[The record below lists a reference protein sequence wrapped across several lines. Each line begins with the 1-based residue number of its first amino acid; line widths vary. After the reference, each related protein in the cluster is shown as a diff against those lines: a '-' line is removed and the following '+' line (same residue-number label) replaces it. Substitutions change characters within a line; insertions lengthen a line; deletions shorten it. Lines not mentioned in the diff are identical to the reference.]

1 MQKKGFVM
9 KPDASLIRRAEVL
22 AAWLISSVNA
32 VVMAV
37 AMVIAT
43 IATTAIAAPPAQAP
57 AYPGTVTLRVD
68 ASNIGQ
74 WIFQVQQRIPAAP
87 GRLVLLYPRW
97 LPGTH
102 GPYGNPRQIAGLVI
116 QAGGQRLAWRRS
128 SDDVH
133 AFEVHV
139 PAGAQ
144 AVDVSFQWLGSPKG
158 SANPNPLHQD
168 MFGLQWPTLVLY
180 PATYAA
186 AAIEVQAAVKLPA
199 GWGWGSALRARSERD
214 GWVEFQPVSL
224 ETLIDS
230 PLYAGAS
237 YRRVEL
243 DPPGAAHP
251 AVMHLFSD
259 RLGGKVP
266 SDEQLETHRRLV
278 VQAER
283 LFGSRPW
290 RHYDLLLANL
300 KGLQHT
306 ALEHHESSE
315 NSFDGRYFD
324 DWAAAARRR
333 DDVAHELVHAWNGKF
348 RRPADLWAPDFNTAS
363 SNALLWV
370 YEGLTQYWGV
380 VVAARSGLITPEQAR
395 RSFSNAAAWYG
406 ALPGRQWRN
415 LQDTTN
421 DPAFGGRPAAPWPAW
436 ARGWDYYGESA
447 LSIWLDADTLIR
459 ERTNGQQSLDD
470 FARRFFS
477 GPPGH
482 KGPDLYTFDDVVA
495 AMNAV
500 FAHDWRGFF
509 RERLDRNV
517 SDAVLEGLTR
527 AGWKLDFNDARSPLD
542 LASLDPDKPTL
553 WLGYS
558 LGIVVDKEGEMNE
571 VMWDAPAF
579 REGLRAG
586 DKIVAVN
593 LRAYTP
599 DRLEAALVANKG
611 GLVPVELLVKRG
623 DDFRSVMFDVRGG
636 PRHPAL
642 VRIDAIPDRLADI
655 FKPR

>member
-1 MQKKGFVM
+1 MGFAM
-9 KPDASLIRRAEVL
+9 KTDANVVRHAGVFV
-22 AAWLISSVNA
+22 AWLIA
-32 VVMAV
+32 MA
-37 AMVIAT
+37 AAGAIS
-43 IATTAIAAPPAQAP
+43 TTAFAAPPAQAP

-68 ASNIGQ
+68 ATNIGQ

-87 GRLVLLYPRW
+87 GRLVLHYPRW
-97 LPGTH
+97 LPGWH
-102 GPYGNPRQIAGLVI
+102 GPHGNARQIAGLVI
-116 QAGGQRLAWRRS
+116 QAQGQRLAWRRS
-128 SDDVH
+128 TEDLH
-133 AFEVHV
+133 AFEVQV
-139 PAGAQ
+139 PAGARG
-144 AVDVSFQWLGSPKG
+144 VDVSFQWLGTPKNPT
-158 SANPNPLHQD
+158 NPNPLHQD
-168 MFGLQWPTLVLY
+168 MFGLQWPTMVLY
-180 PATYAA
+180 PAGHAA
-186 AAIEVQAAVKLPA
+186 AAVEVQAAVKLPP
-199 GWGWGSALRARSERD
+199 GWRWGSALRARSERD
-214 GWVEFQPVSL
+214 GWVEFEPVSL
-224 ETLIDS
+224 ETLVDS
-230 PLYAGAS
+230 PLYAGVS
-237 YRRVEL
+237 YRRIEL
-243 DPPGAAHP
+243 DAPGTAHP

-259 RLGGKVP
+259 RSAEKVP
-266 SDEQLETHRRLV
+266 SDEQIEAHRRLF
-278 VQAER
+278 VQAGH

-315 NSFDGRYFD
+315 NSYDGRYFD

-348 RRPADLWAPDFNTAS
+348 RRPTEQWAPDFNTAT

-395 RSFSNAAAWYG
+395 RSFGNAAAWYG

-421 DPAFGGRPAAPWPAW
+421 DPGYGGRAEAPWPAW
-436 ARGWDYYGESA
+436 TRGWDYYGESA
-447 LSIWLDADTLIR
+447 LLIWLDADTLIR
-459 ERTNGQQSLDD
+459 ERTNEQKSLDD
-470 FARRFFS
+470 FARRFFT

-509 RERLDRNV
+509 RERLDRNGG
-517 SDAVLEGLTR
+517 AIEPHGLAR
-527 AGWKLDFNDARSPLD
+527 AGWKLGFNDARSALD

-553 WLGYS
+553 WLGHS
-558 LGIVVDKEGEMNE
+558 LGIGVGGDGEIKEVTWE
-571 VMWDAPAF
+571 APAF

-593 LRAYTP
+593 LQAYTA
-599 DRLEAALVANKG
+599 DRLQAALVANKG
-611 GLVPVELLVKRG
+611 GQVPVDLLLRRD
-623 DDFRSVMFDVRGG
+623 DDFRAVKFDVRGG
-636 PRHPAL
+636 PRHSAL
-642 VRIDAIPDRLADI
+642 VRIDSTPDRLADI

>member
-1 MQKKGFVM
+1 M
-9 KPDASLIRRAEVL
+9 KTDATVVHRSGMV
-22 AAWLISSVNA
+22 AAWLIAVTA
-32 VVMAV
+32 VVAAV
-37 AMVIAT
+37 ISTAAM
-43 IATTAIAAPPAQAP
+43 AAPPPQAP

-68 ASNIGQ
+68 ASHIGQ
-74 WIFQVQQRIPAAP
+74 WIFQVQQRIPATP
-87 GRLVLLYPRW
+87 GRLVLHYPRW

-102 GPYGNPRQIAGLVI
+102 GPYGNARQIAGLVI
-116 QAGGQRLAWRRS
+116 QASGQHLAWRRS

-133 AFEVHV
+133 AFEVQV

-158 SANPNPLHQD
+158 STNPNPLHKE

-180 PATYAA
+180 PAGFAA
-186 AAIEVQAAVKLPA
+186 AAIEVQAAVKLPL

-224 ETLIDS
+224 ETLVDS

-237 YRRVEL
+237 YRRIEL
-243 DPPGAAHP
+243 DPPGTAHP
-251 AVMHLFSD
+251 AVMHLFSE
-259 RLGGKVP
+259 RMGGKVP
-266 SDEQLETHRRLV
+266 SDEQLEAHRRLV

-300 KGLQHT
+300 KGLQHI

-315 NSFDGRYFD
+315 NSYDGRYFD

-333 DDVAHELVHAWNGKF
+333 EDVAHELVHAWNGKF
-348 RRPADLWAPDFNTAS
+348 RRPVDLWAPDFNTAS

-380 VVAARSGLITPEQAR
+380 VVAARSGLITPEQSR
-395 RSFSNAAAWYG
+395 RSFGNAAAWYG

-421 DPAFGGRPAAPWPAW
+421 DPGFGARAQAPWPAW
-436 ARGWDYYGESA
+436 TRGWDYYSESA
-447 LSIWLDADTLIR
+447 LLIWLDADTLIR
-459 ERTNGQQSLDD
+459 ERTNGQKSLDD
-470 FARRFFS
+470 FAHRFFS

-509 RERLDRNV
+509 RERLDRKAAQV
-517 SDAVLEGLTR
+517 PLDGLAR
-527 AGWKLDFNDARSPLD
+527 AGWQLGFNDARSALD

-558 LGIVVDKEGEMNE
+558 LGIGVGKDGEINE
-571 VMWDAPAF
+571 VMWDSPAS
-579 REGLRAG
+579 RTGLHTS
-586 DKIVAVN
+586 DKIIAVN
-593 LRAYTP
+593 LQAYTP
-599 DRLEAALVANKG
+599 ERLEAALVANKG
-611 GLVPVELLVKRG
+611 GQVPVELLVRRD
-623 DDFRSVMFDVRGG
+623 DDFRSLKFDLRGG

-642 VRIDAIPDRLADI
+642 VRTEGTPDRLADI